1 MRPGPTVG
9 CDVDRE
15 QRTLTHLHVAL
26 DQVAAQHERA
36 GADHSAAVQAAV
48 EAARQ
53 LAAQLHTEREADNE

>member
-15 QRTLTHLHVAL
+15 PRTLAHLHSAL

-48 EAARQ
+48 EAARE
-53 LAAQLHTEREADNE
+53 LAAQLAAEREADSE